1 MTSLTTSGISSSRR
15 QREELSTTTQ
25 PASTN
30 RGAHSPD
37 AVAPAL
43 KIARSK
49 PWIVSSD
56 NGWTVPK
63 PSSSR
68 PADRAEA
75 NGTISRAGKSRSRS
89 LPSITPPTAPVA
101 PTTATR

>member
-1 MTSLTTSGISSSRR
+1 MEL
-15 QREELSTTTQ
+15 LSTTTA

-37 AVAPAL
+37 VVAPAE

-49 PWIVSSD
+49 PWIVSSVS
-56 NGWTVPK
+56 GWTIA

-68 PADRAEA
+68 PAERADA
-75 NGTISRAGKSRSRS
+75 NGTISEAGKLRSRS
-89 LPSITPPTAPVA
+89 FARITVPTAPVA